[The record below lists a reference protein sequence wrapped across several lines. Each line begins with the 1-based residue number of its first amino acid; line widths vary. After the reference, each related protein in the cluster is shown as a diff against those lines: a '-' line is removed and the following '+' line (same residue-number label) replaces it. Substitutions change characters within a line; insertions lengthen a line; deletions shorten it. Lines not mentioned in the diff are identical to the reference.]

1 MYNPSLNQH
10 EESIIVAALSNVI
23 RGENDVG
30 PSGQALVIE
39 QPQIHNETMLPEQE
53 ICRFCGTQSPGC
65 LGCQYFEEGGEKE
78 MTTTRKRNK
87 YKGVSLKPSG
97 KWAAEI
103 MVQKTRKWL
112 GTYETEEEA
121 ARAYDMASIQY
132 RGNNAKTNFPMSEYS
147 EINPSTK
154 RSREY

>member
-39 QPQIHNETMLPEQE
+39 QPLIHNETMLPEQE
-53 ICRFCGTQSPGC
+53 ICRFCGTKAHG
-65 LGCQYFEEGGEKE
+65 
-78 MTTTRKRNK
+78 
-87 YKGVSLKPSG
+87 GVSLKPSG

>member
-1 MYNPSLNQH
+1 
-10 EESIIVAALSNVI
+10 
-23 RGENDVG
+23 
-30 PSGQALVIE
+30 
-39 QPQIHNETMLPEQE
+39 
-53 ICRFCGTQSPGC
+53 
-65 LGCQYFEEGGEKE
+65 EGGEKE

-121 ARAYDMASIQY
+121 ARAYDMASIRFDPLTTSFEEFFTHVFIVNINIGMKMIQTH
-132 RGNNAKTNFPMSEYS
+132 KDVSETHVVAYLC
-147 EINPSTK
+147 
-154 RSREY
+154 EYTCRVFTHL